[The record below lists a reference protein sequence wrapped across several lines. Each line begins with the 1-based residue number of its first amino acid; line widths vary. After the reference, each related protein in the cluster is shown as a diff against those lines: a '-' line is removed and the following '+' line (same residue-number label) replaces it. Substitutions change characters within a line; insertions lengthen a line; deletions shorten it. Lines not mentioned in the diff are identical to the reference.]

1 MYNVDWDKYLPKKRN
16 RKPKSITA
24 ISNKGESLDR
34 RNAFESDFGRVI
46 FSAAARRMHDKTQV
60 FPLTS
65 GDYVHTRL
73 THSLEV
79 MNIAVSLGSSLCRNE
94 EFVALYEG
102 EGRGKKKVF
111 ELEQKICAVLKTA
124 AFVHDIGNPPFG
136 HYGEDT
142 IQKYFTD
149 ERWKKYLIINDDDLD
164 DEQKKKRVTELWQ
177 EYDSHKIDF
186 TEFDGNAE
194 GFRILTK
201 GQYLGDLYGLNLT
214 YATLGAYLKYPNEGE
229 KEEGYVGRHKHGIF
243 ATEHEIFNEVVEA
256 CHMRKKD
263 GTIKRH
269 PLSFLVEA
277 ADTICYT
284 AMDLEDGITTGKI
297 SIDEV
302 CAWVDSYIEDNA
314 NHADF
319 LSHMLQDGRFSL
331 KKLLEIEKDPYAKK
345 NDVNFRVALIAYLVN
360 LAIKNFIDNLKAIDE
375 GTYSKE
381 LLDDDPLLVAKALG
395 KYARMYLFTNNTIIS
410 AELAGRSVIKGLLDI
425 VLEKVLII
433 DPEKDERIY
442 RMMSDS
448 GLKLVH
454 QEKGLYDPNK
464 DSEFKLRIKELP
476 LYNRLRLVV
485 DWISGMTDKY
495 ALETYQK
502 LSGIKL

>member
-1 MYNVDWDKYLPKKRN
+1 MYKINWEKYLPKERD
-16 RKPKSITA
+16 RKPKSITGD
-24 ISNKGESLDR
+24 SQRGESLDKR
-34 RNAFESDFGRVI
+34 SPYESDFGRVI

-94 EFVALYEG
+94 EFIALY
-102 EGRGKKKVF
+102 KTQVP

-136 HYGEDT
+136 HYGEET
-142 IQKYFTD
+142 IQNYFND
-149 ERWKKYLIINDDDLD
+149 EIWKEYLVVKNKDLD
-164 DEQKKKRVTELWQ
+164 EDQKNALKAELWK
-177 EYDSHKIDF
+177 EYNDHKIDF

-201 GQYLGDLYGLNLT
+201 GQYLGDLHGLNLT
-214 YATLGAYLKYPNEGE
+214 FAALGAYLKYPNEGV
-229 KEEGYVGRHKHGIF
+229 KDKNGYVGKHKHGIF
-243 ATEHEIFNEVVEA
+243 ATEHEVFQKVIKA
-256 CHMRKKD
+256 CNMQKED

-277 ADTICYT
+277 ADSICYT
-284 AMDLEDGITTGKI
+284 AMDLEDGINTGKI
-297 SIDEV
+297 NMDGV
-302 CAWVDSYIEDNA
+302 CKWVDDYIMNNA

-319 LSHMLQDGRFSL
+319 VSDMMQDGIFSIM
-331 KKLLEIEKDPYAKK
+331 KLLKIKEVPYKKK
-345 NDVNFRVALIAYLVN
+345 NDVDFRVALIGYFVN
-360 LAIKNFIDNLKAIDE
+360 LTLTNYINNLQAIDE

-381 LLDDDPLLVAKALG
+381 LLEDDPLMVFEAL
-395 KYARMYLFTNNTIIS
+395 KVYECEKLFSDRTIVS
-410 AELAGRSVIKGLLDI
+410 AELAGRSVLNGLLDL
-425 VLEKVLII
+425 VLEKVLIV
-433 DPEKDERIY
+433 DPGKDERIY

-454 QEKGLYDPNK
+454 HECGLYDPMK
-464 DSEFKLRIKELP
+464 EPFVLKVKELP
-476 LYNRLRLVV
+476 LYFRLRLVV

-495 ALETYQK
+495 AVEMYQK